1 MAQYATIFKV
11 SLFQTLSILSKEVG
25 RYIFKNPEIEIADFS
40 FQSKCV
46 FSALLWENCVP
57 HVHRNHTSRN
67 SGVCSYT
74 SIKIFVRMVYTGRGR
89 EKGKL
94 V

>member
-1 MAQYATIFKV
+1 LSNSPGYIAQYATIFKV

-40 FQSKCV
+40 FSQNKCI

-57 HVHRNHTSRN
+57 YVQRNHSSRN
-67 SGVCSYT
+67 CGVC
-74 SIKIFVRMVYTGRGR
+74 V
-89 EKGKL
+89 
-94 V
+94 